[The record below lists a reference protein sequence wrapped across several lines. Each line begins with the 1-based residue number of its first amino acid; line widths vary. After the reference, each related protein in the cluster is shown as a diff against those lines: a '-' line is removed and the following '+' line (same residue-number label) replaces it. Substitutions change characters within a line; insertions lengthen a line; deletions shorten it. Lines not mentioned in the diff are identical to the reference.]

1 MEKIEGFLK
10 YEHMFLSNFH
20 SSMVE
25 LDGQRY
31 HTVEAAYQAAKTTDL
46 TQRRQFQGLVS
57 PGKCKRLARKL
68 ELRTGWE
75 HIREGVMLDLL
86 RQKFAEPSLRCRL
99 LATGD
104 AYIEETN
111 YWGDQFWGVYR
122 GKGLNR
128 LGHLLMQVRE
138 ELKSEEP
145 ARQA

>member
-20 SSMVE
+20 PSLVK
-25 LDGQRY
+25 LDGQTY
-31 HTVEAAYQAAKTTDL
+31 HSVEAAYQAAKTEDIKL
-46 TQRRQFQGLVS
+46 RRQFQGLVS

-68 ELRTGWE
+68 TLRPGWDQ
-75 HIREGVMLDLL
+75 IKEGVMLDLL
-86 RQKFAEPSLRCRL
+86 RQKFSEPTLAQRL

-111 YWGDQFWGVYR
+111 YWGDEFWGVYR

-128 LGHLLMQVRE
+128 LGHLLMQVRD
-138 ELKSEEP
+138 ELRSGNDSNG
-145 ARQA
+145 